1 MNKKFTTSQI
11 TLLGLMIAILLLMAY
26 TPLGYLNIGPLAI
39 TFNIIPVAISAI
51 TMGPVGGAIAGAVF
65 GLTSFGQCIGIGGTS
80 LMGVTLFGINPFLA
94 FVQRFIPRLVD
105 GLLLGYI
112 FQGVRRKSKN
122 IYLSCAVT
130 GFLSAFLNT
139 LFFMGLLV
147 GLFVYRCINR
157 LDRDTTGALILAKN
171 PYSAAVLSAQMK
183 QRQIRRTYLAIVQ
196 GIAPEQGTIDAPIG
210 RAADSTIER
219 QVDFAN
225 GESAVTHYERLAT
238 YHSYSLIELHL
249 ETGRTHQIRV
259 HMKYIGHPLPGDFLY
274 NPDYRIIKRQP
285 LHSFQLEF
293 AHPVT
298 GENMCITA
306 PVPED
311 FADAFHRS

>member
-1 MNKKFTTSQI
+1 MDRILTYTIKPEQEGMQ
-11 TLLGLMIAILLLMAY
+11 LLDFLRSKGFSRGILSSMKADK
-26 TPLGYLNIGPLAI
+26 
-39 TFNIIPVAISAI
+39 SAI
-51 TMGPVGGAIAGAVF
+51 QLNGERGFGKSVLQAGDSLHIHIPEADSNENILPVKMNLSILYEDEDILVINKAADMPVHP
-65 GLTSFGQCIGIGGTS
+65 SIG
-80 LMGVTLFGINPFLA
+80 NY
-94 FVQRFIPRLVD
+94 D
-105 GLLLGYI
+105 
-112 FQGVRRKSKN
+112 
-122 IYLSCAVT
+122 
-130 GFLSAFLNT
+130 NT
-139 LFFMGLLV
+139 LANGVAWYFKEKGQH
-147 GLFVYRCINR
+147 FVYRCINR

-183 QRQIRRTYLAIVQ
+183 HRQIRRTYLAIVQ
-196 GIAPEQGTIDAPIG
+196 GITPEQGTIDAPIG

-219 QVDFAN
+219 QVDFKN

-249 ETGRTHQIRV
+249 ETGRTHQIIPFSLVRLKLQTGRTHQIRV

-274 NPDYRIIKRQP
+274 NPDYQIIKRQP

-311 FADAFHRS
+311 FADAFQRS

>member
-1 MNKKFTTSQI
+1 MSTLEKKVEEKYDGIVIREFLKEELELSSRLIRRAAIEKRIFVNKEAVRMRKVLHTGDIVEVKLERVESQ
-11 TLLGLMIAILLLMAY
+11 
-26 TPLGYLNIGPLAI
+26 
-39 TFNIIPVAISAI
+39 NIIPEKMELNIVYEDEDILVINKAAD
-51 TMGPVGGAIAGAVF
+51 MPVHP
-65 GLTSFGQCIGIGGTS
+65 SIGNYDNT
-80 LMGVTLFGINPFLA
+80 LANGVTWYFKEKG
-94 FVQRFIPRLVD
+94 QH
-105 GLLLGYI
+105 
-112 FQGVRRKSKN
+112 
-122 IYLSCAVT
+122 
-130 GFLSAFLNT
+130 
-139 LFFMGLLV
+139 
-147 GLFVYRCINR
+147 FVYRCINR

-274 NPDYRIIKRQP
+274 NPDYKIIKRQP

-298 GENMCITA
+298 GENMCMTA

>member
-1 MNKKFTTSQI
+1 
-11 TLLGLMIAILLLMAY
+11 
-26 TPLGYLNIGPLAI
+26 
-39 TFNIIPVAISAI
+39 
-51 TMGPVGGAIAGAVF
+51 
-65 GLTSFGQCIGIGGTS
+65 
-80 LMGVTLFGINPFLA
+80 
-94 FVQRFIPRLVD
+94 
-105 GLLLGYI
+105 
-112 FQGVRRKSKN
+112 
-122 IYLSCAVT
+122 
-130 GFLSAFLNT
+130 
-139 LFFMGLLV
+139 
-147 GLFVYRCINR
+147 
-157 LDRDTTGALILAKN
+157 
-171 PYSAAVLSAQMK
+171 MK

-285 LHSFQLEF
+285 LQNLL
-293 AHPVT
+293 
-298 GENMCITA
+298 GQGQ
-306 PVPED
+306 
-311 FADAFHRS
+311 

>member
-1 MNKKFTTSQI
+1 MDRILTYTIKPEQEGMQLLDFLRSKGFSRGILSSMKADKNAIQLNGERGFGKSILQAGDSLHIHIPEADNTENILPVKMDLSILYEDEDILVINKAADMPVHPS
-11 TLLGLMIAILLLMAY
+11 
-26 TPLGYLNIGPLAI
+26 IG
-39 TFNIIPVAISAI
+39 NY
-51 TMGPVGGAIAGAVF
+51 
-65 GLTSFGQCIGIGGTS
+65 
-80 LMGVTLFGINPFLA
+80 
-94 FVQRFIPRLVD
+94 D
-105 GLLLGYI
+105 
-112 FQGVRRKSKN
+112 
-122 IYLSCAVT
+122 
-130 GFLSAFLNT
+130 NT
-139 LFFMGLLV
+139 LANGVAWYFKEKGQH
-147 GLFVYRCINR
+147 FVYRCINR

-259 HMKYIGHPLPGDFLY
+259 HMKHIGHPLLGDFLY
-274 NPDYRIIKRQP
+274 HPEDHSISRQA
-285 LHSFQLEF
+285 LHCASLTFT
-293 AHPVT
+293 HPIT
-298 GENMCITA
+298 GETLTINA
-306 PVPED
+306 KLPED
-311 FADAFHRS
+311 MQQLLSQS

>member
-1 MNKKFTTSQI
+1 MDRILTYTIKPEQEGMQLLDFLRSKGFSRGILSSMKADKNAIQLNGERGFGKSVLQAGDSLHIHIPEADNTENILPVKMDLSILYEDEDILVINKAADMPVHPSI
-11 TLLGLMIAILLLMAY
+11 GNYDNTLA
-26 TPLGYLNIGPLAI
+26 N
-39 TFNIIPVAISAI
+39 
-51 TMGPVGGAIAGAVF
+51 
-65 GLTSFGQCIGIGGTS
+65 
-80 LMGVTLFGINPFLA
+80 GVTWYFKEKG
-94 FVQRFIPRLVD
+94 Q
-105 GLLLGYI
+105 
-112 FQGVRRKSKN
+112 Q
-122 IYLSCAVT
+122 
-130 GFLSAFLNT
+130 
-139 LFFMGLLV
+139 
-147 GLFVYRCINR
+147 FVYRCINR

-259 HMKYIGHPLPGDFLY
+259 HMKHIGHPLLGDFLY
-274 NPDYRIIKRQP
+274 HPEDHSISRQA
-285 LHSFQLEF
+285 LHCASLTFT
-293 AHPVT
+293 HPIT
-298 GENMCITA
+298 GETLTINA
-306 PVPED
+306 KLPED
-311 FADAFHRS
+311 MQQLLSQS

>member
-1 MNKKFTTSQI
+1 MDRILTYTIKPEQEGMQLLDFLRSKGFSRGILSSMKADKNAIQLNGERGFGKSILQAGDSLHIHIPEADNTENILPVKMDLSILYEDEDILVINKAADMPVHPSI
-11 TLLGLMIAILLLMAY
+11 GNYDNTLA
-26 TPLGYLNIGPLAI
+26 N
-39 TFNIIPVAISAI
+39 
-51 TMGPVGGAIAGAVF
+51 
-65 GLTSFGQCIGIGGTS
+65 
-80 LMGVTLFGINPFLA
+80 GVTWYFKEKG
-94 FVQRFIPRLVD
+94 QH
-105 GLLLGYI
+105 
-112 FQGVRRKSKN
+112 
-122 IYLSCAVT
+122 
-130 GFLSAFLNT
+130 
-139 LFFMGLLV
+139 
-147 GLFVYRCINR
+147 FVYRCINR

-259 HMKYIGHPLPGDFLY
+259 HMKHIGHPLLGDFLY
-274 NPDYRIIKRQP
+274 HPKDHSISRQA
-285 LHSFQLEF
+285 LHCASLTFT
-293 AHPVT
+293 HPIT
-298 GENMCITA
+298 GETLTINA
-306 PVPED
+306 KLPED
-311 FADAFHRS
+311 MQQLLSQS

>member
-1 MNKKFTTSQI
+1 MDRILTYTIKPEQEGMQLLDFLKSKGFSRGILSSMKADKNAIQLNGERGFGKSILQAGDSLHIHIPEADNTENILPVKMDLSILYEDEDILVINKAADMPVHPSI
-11 TLLGLMIAILLLMAY
+11 GNYDNTLA
-26 TPLGYLNIGPLAI
+26 N
-39 TFNIIPVAISAI
+39 
-51 TMGPVGGAIAGAVF
+51 
-65 GLTSFGQCIGIGGTS
+65 
-80 LMGVTLFGINPFLA
+80 GVTWYFKEKG
-94 FVQRFIPRLVD
+94 QH
-105 GLLLGYI
+105 
-112 FQGVRRKSKN
+112 
-122 IYLSCAVT
+122 
-130 GFLSAFLNT
+130 
-139 LFFMGLLV
+139 
-147 GLFVYRCINR
+147 FVYRCINR

>member
-1 MNKKFTTSQI
+1 MKADKNAIQLNGERGFGKSVLQVGDSLHIHIPEADNTENILPVKMDLSILYEDEDILVINKAADMPVHPSI
-11 TLLGLMIAILLLMAY
+11 GNYDNTLA
-26 TPLGYLNIGPLAI
+26 N
-39 TFNIIPVAISAI
+39 
-51 TMGPVGGAIAGAVF
+51 
-65 GLTSFGQCIGIGGTS
+65 
-80 LMGVTLFGINPFLA
+80 GVTWYFKEKG
-94 FVQRFIPRLVD
+94 QH
-105 GLLLGYI
+105 
-112 FQGVRRKSKN
+112 
-122 IYLSCAVT
+122 
-130 GFLSAFLNT
+130 
-139 LFFMGLLV
+139 
-147 GLFVYRCINR
+147 FVYRCINR

-225 GESAVTHYERLAT
+225 GESAVTHYERLDT